1 LEKGTHSEAAKAM
14 CMKTSLQNMTP
25 ASAQVMIES
34 GIAARHP
41 APEDSRG

>member
-1 LEKGTHSEAAKAM
+1 
-14 CMKTSLQNMTP
+14 MTP

-41 APEDSRG
+41 APEVRGDESPV